1 MIKKIYYSLAN
12 ILMNRILKSKVLFLR
27 NFYWNLNAKNI
38 DRNWGDKKNDFSVI
52 EGVIKNISPKRI
64 LDIGCGSGRCFP
76 LYKSLNIEKVFA
88 QDVSKNAI
96 KLCKEKHPDLECSFI
111 LMDIEKLKFEENYF
125 DLILSTRVLAAIL
138 PDNIDRVIRKIT
150 EISLHVYINEMS
162 DSDFMGESLYWFK
175 HDYDTLFEK
184 YNFKIA
190 DTGIISVLEEG
201 DKQFNQTWK
210 LYKKQL

>member
-1 MIKKIYYSLAN
+1 MIKKIYYSFVNLA
-12 ILMNRILKSKVLFLR
+12 MDRILKSKVSFLR
-27 NFYWNLNAKNI
+27 NIYWNLNAKNI
-38 DRNWGDKKNDFSVI
+38 DKNWGDKKNDFAVI
-52 EGVIKNISPKRI
+52 ETVIKKIAPKKI

-96 KLCKEKHPDLECSFI
+96 TLCKEKHPDFDCSFI
-111 LMDIEKLKFEENYF
+111 LMDIEKLKFDDNYF
-125 DLILSTRVLAAIL
+125 DLVLSTRVLAAVL
-138 PDNIDRVIRKIT
+138 PDNIDKVIKKIAKIGT
-150 EISLHVYINEMS
+150 HVYINEMS
-162 DSDFMGESLYWFK
+162 DSDFLGESLYWFK

-190 DTGIISVLEEG
+190 DTGIISIVEG
-201 DKQFNQTWK
+201 DKKLNQTWK